1 MFISN
6 FRKLFK
12 NENGATAVEFSFVF
26 PVLLLLLFGM
36 FEFCRV
42 VFTQGILSYSA
53 EQGTRF
59 AMVNFDH
66 DNIDADYIAAI
77 KDEIEAKSRD
87 SFILISDE
95 NISDFNI
102 EVVTNVDNT
111 SIVNITIDYNYQMS
125 MPIIPHADFTLRG
138 RSESFLVQ

>member
-1 MFISN
+1 MFITNIKSIFN
-6 FRKLFK
+6 
-12 NENGATAVEFSFVF
+12 NERGTAAIEFSFAM

-77 KDEIEAKSRD
+77 KSEIEEKSRD

-95 NISDFNI
+95 NISDFDI
-102 EVVTNVDNT
+102 EVVTNIDNT
-111 SIVNITIDYNYQMS
+111 SIVNITIGYNYQMS
-125 MPIIPHADFTLRG
+125 MPLIPNSDFTLTG
-138 RSESFLVQ
+138 KSESFLVQ